1 MKGCR
6 KMSILTYWEHD
17 EGISKLAEYAVRRE
31 ISFLL
36 SVPDFLPVLRL
47 QEAVCLMVRQSAQ
60 R

>member
-1 MKGCR
+1 
-6 KMSILTYWEHD
+6 MSILTYWEHD
-17 EGISKLAEYAVRRE
+17 EGISKLANMLSAE

>member
-1 MKGCR
+1 
-6 KMSILTYWEHD
+6 MSILTYWEHD

>member
-1 MKGCR
+1 
-6 KMSILTYWEHD
+6 MSILTYWEHD
-17 EGISKLAEYAVRRE
+17 EASPSSPNMLSAE

>member
-1 MKGCR
+1 
-6 KMSILTYWEHD
+6 MSILTYWEHD
-17 EGISKLAEYAVRRE
+17 EGISKLAEYAVRRNL
-31 ISFLL
+31 IPL